1 VGGYGDPAPGDDA
14 AAAALTSLF
23 PLCCFPPVVMALGL
37 GVHGGRGATQSAAG
51 ARVAGSMATRAR
63 ATGSLV
69 AHVSSLG
76 SMAALLMAVQSI
88 ST

>member
-1 VGGYGDPAPGDDA
+1 VGGYEGPAPGDNA

-23 PLCCFPPVVMALGL
+23 PCVVSPPVAAALGFAIC
-37 GVHGGRGATQSAAG
+37 GGRGTTQSTAG
-51 ARVAGSMATRAR
+51 ARVAGSMAARAR